1 VGAGTRE
8 LDAAREAFERGDWR
22 AARERFEAAA
32 AAEPSAEALDG
43 LSQALWWLGEVQ
55 AAGELRARAFE
66 ACRREGDL
74 ARAASIAIMTAA
86 EYRIAGNP
94 SLGNG
99 WLGRARR
106 MLADLPEC
114 DVHAWFA
121 IELAKREDEAGG
133 RERHA
138 REALA
143 IARRLGRPDLEACGL
158 SHVGLARVEDGAIE
172 QGLELL
178 DEAMATAVAAGGGAS
193 DPLAI
198 GEACCMTLSA
208 CERVA
213 DVQRARDFGRAVIE
227 LTERGNQT
235 PLRAWCRA
243 VYAEFLVASG
253 RWQEAER
260 QLERSLEEYAG
271 LADLSRVP
279 ALAALAELRVRQGR
293 LEEAA
298 RLVDGCEDR
307 PAALAPVVALL
318 LARGD
323 AGLASE
329 KVAQRLTA
337 VEGEPATEA
346 PVLALAARVALA
358 RGDAAAASATAE
370 RLDAAA
376 RAARRDDLAAVAT
389 VLAARAERQAG
400 DGASG
405 PRAVAGRLEAAVERL
420 AALELPLEEGEAR
433 LELARALAAAGRP
446 GLAVEQARLALAGFE
461 RLGAAAHADEAAACL
476 RELGAPGRPAP
487 RTADALTRR
496 EHEVLALLAEG
507 LSNAAIAERLVI
519 SPKTAEHH
527 VGRVLGKLGL
537 RSRAEAAA
545 YAVRAGARRPS

>member
-121 IELAKREDEAGG
+121 IELAKREDEPDG

-376 RAARRDDLAAVAT
+376 RA
-389 VLAARAERQAG
+389 ERQAG